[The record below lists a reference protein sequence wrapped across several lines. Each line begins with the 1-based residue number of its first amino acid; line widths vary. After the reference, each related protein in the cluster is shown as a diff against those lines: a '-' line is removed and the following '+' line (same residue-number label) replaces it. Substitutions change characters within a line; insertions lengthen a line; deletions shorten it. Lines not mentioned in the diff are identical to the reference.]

1 MKKAFEWT
9 LKKLR
14 ALFTRLG
21 SFIFGSYKG
30 EDTDQIRG
38 QDRLNR
44 AAITGSSGI
53 ISNGITV
60 GVSLI
65 SIPIAVNYL
74 GANQYGIWLTISS
87 LLSWLAISD
96 MGFGGMA
103 LVNTLS
109 EARGSDNNRMAREL
123 ISTAFAC
130 LCAISI
136 FLFLVFVISFPFVPW
151 SSVFNASDF
160 ISVTELHQA
169 VVIAFILFVL
179 MFPTSILN
187 AIYLGFQEG
196 YYANGWSIAGSFVSL
211 LAIILAVVLDGGL
224 SLLIVAI
231 SGSRLVVFAIALFHL
246 FYLKHPSIRPD
257 FRMVTQQAFF
267 RLFPLGWKYL
277 FQQLAGVVMFQSQPM
292 LITHYL
298 GPAYVS
304 IYIIGQKIL
313 SLPVQLVQFY
323 TFPLIP
329 GYGEAKI
336 RGDWHWI
343 WSTLRKSSLF
353 SGIFVLATVIPIAV
367 VCPILIE
374 YWVGEAL
381 VPSQFFIAFFSCYVF
396 INALVTPTAVFFT
409 GIEWVGSQAI
419 MALLNGAVTIV
430 LAVILL
436 PILGLSGMALSMGI
450 GLLVVNGS
458 GQWLLLRFA
467 KRKFVRIQS
476 N

>member
-1 MKKAFEWT
+1 MKKAFEWA
-9 LKKLR
+9 LRKLR
-14 ALFTRLG
+14 AIFTKLG
-21 SFIFGSYKG
+21 SFIFGSYQS
-30 EDTDQIRG
+30 EHTDRNRG

-53 ISNGITV
+53 IANGITI

-74 GANQYGIWLTISS
+74 GANQYGVWLTISS

-109 EARGSDNNRMAREL
+109 EARGCDDYRMAREL
-123 ISTAFAC
+123 ISTSFAG
-130 LCAISI
+130 LCAISAI
-136 FLFLVFVISFPFVPW
+136 LFLMFVLSFPFVPW
-151 SSVFNASDF
+151 SSVFNASEF
-160 ISVTELHQA
+160 ITQRELHQA
-169 VVIAFILFVL
+169 IVIAFILFVL

-187 AIYLGFQEG
+187 AVYLGFQEG

-211 LAIILAVVLDGGL
+211 LAIIMAVVADGGL

-231 SGSRLVVFAIALFHL
+231 SGSRLAVFGIALLHL
-246 FYLKHPSIRPD
+246 FYVKHPSIRPD
-257 FRMVTQQAFF
+257 FRMVTGKAFY

-313 SLPVQLVQFY
+313 SLPLQLVQFY

-336 RGDWHWI
+336 CGDWRWI

-353 SGIFVLATVIPIAV
+353 SGIFVLATIIPIALL
-367 VCPILIE
+367 CPIIIE
-374 YWVGEAL
+374 YWVGASL
-381 VPSQFFIAFFSCYVF
+381 VPSRFFIAFFSCYVF

-419 MALLNGAVTIV
+419 MALLNGGVTIV

-450 GLLVVNGS
+450 GLLAINGS
-458 GQWLLLRFA
+458 GQWLLFRFA
-467 KRKFVRIQS
+467 KRKFVRMQS